1 MLSYLY
7 RLANGFESD
16 HGYRPNVL
24 YLNRHHFS
32 QLRTDLASI
41 RGLGELVQF
50 LGMEIVIDS
59 EVLHPRVAYSLVDWK
74 EAIAV

>member
-7 RLANGFESD
+7 QLANGFETE

-24 YLNRHHFS
+24 YMNRHHFT
-32 QLRTDLASI
+32 QLKTDLANI
-41 RGLGELVQF
+41 HGLGELVHF

-59 EVLHPRVAYSLVDWK
+59 EVPHPHVSYSLVEWK
-74 EAIAV
+74 QAIAV

>member
-7 RLANGFESD
+7 RMVNGFECD

-24 YLNRHHFS
+24 YLNRHHFT
-32 QLRTDLASI
+32 QLRTDLANI
-41 RGLGELVQF
+41 HGLGELVHF

-59 EVLHPRVAYSLVDWK
+59 EVTHPRVSYTMVDWDQ
-74 EAIAV
+74 AIAV

>member
-7 RLANGFESD
+7 RLANGFEGE

-32 QLRTDLASI
+32 QLRTDLANI
-41 RGLGELVQF
+41 HGLGELVHF

-59 EVLHPRVAYSLVDWK
+59 EVTHPRVSYSLVDW
-74 EAIAV
+74 EQAIAV

>member
-32 QLRTDLASI
+32 QLRTDLAAI
-41 RGLGELVQF
+41 HGLGELVQF

-59 EVLHPRVAYSLVDWK
+59 EVTHPRVSYSLVDWDQ
-74 EAIAV
+74 AIAV

>member
-7 RLANGFESD
+7 RLANGFEGE

-32 QLRTDLASI
+32 QLRTDLANI
-41 RGLGELVQF
+41 HGLGELVHF

-59 EVLHPRVAYSLVDWK
+59 EVTHPRVSYSMVDW
-74 EAIAV
+74 EQAIAV